1 MNFPFAYHIILL
13 VLLHPKMTLKYEI
26 FRTMTTGYAAPIVEL
41 HEGSKNNYKLNQK
54 ELDKTLGRADIA
66 GKKVSP
72 LFIWITNLCNLCFQ
86 IALISIAGA
95 FRKGKSFM
103 LNFLVT
109 YLEHLQKGG
118 EGEWFDETTV
128 LDKFNWRGGADRD
141 TNGIFIWSTPYMLED
156 QNGEEVSFSMKRG
169 SQSRQVT
176 VAFQKM

>member
-1 MNFPFAYHIILL
+1 MAA
-13 VLLHPKMTLKYEI
+13 
-26 FRTMTTGYAAPIVEL
+26 GYAAPIVEL
-41 HEGSKNNYKLNQK
+41 YGGSKNNYKLSQK
-54 ELDKTLGRADIA
+54 ELEKTLGRADIA
-66 GKKVSP
+66 DKK
-72 LFIWITNLCNLCFQ
+72 

-95 FRKGKSFM
+95 FRKGKSFL

-118 EGEWFDETTV
+118 KGEWFDETTV

-141 TNGIFIWSTPYMLED
+141 TNGIFIWSVPYILED

-169 SQSRQVT
+169 SQSRQIT